1 MNSERLRQLI
11 DRYHLGIASEDEVAE
26 LDAELRE
33 DSQSRDVFIAAARLE
48 TNLYDEAINAIPAD
62 ESDGD
67 PVSRRLPLR
76 VIGAVAAMVCLAIL
90 VASLVG
96 GRGPKPIATLAS
108 SENAAWESELPTT
121 PGAELV
127 PGSLRLISGIATI
140 RFHSGAEVVLEAP
153 AQLVLESPMRG
164 RLLVGAAV
172 IDVPDSAIG
181 FVMETP
187 NGYAVDHGT
196 RFSVV
201 VDKNQQTSSFEVI
214 DGEIS
219 VHTSEAKDEVR
230 LTHQQAVAITNG
242 AIATIDP
249 TDLDGTLKPTADV
262 VRIGT
267 NGQATSATRGHP
279 KARRRDMLLVKQGLP
294 EYRDFDR
301 RSVLAFKLDVIDWDS
316 IRSARLRLN
325 LVPSGIGFAA
335 RLPKANRFE
344 VFGITND
351 TALNW
356 RVGSDWESIPA
367 PEDGVLLGTFDIP
380 RSQQRGVFGIE
391 TEALLEFLNSQG
403 AGRVSFLITR
413 QTTELQNR
421 SLVHA
426 FASDSHPEASGPIL
440 ELAIRNTE

>member
-1 MNSERLRQLI
+1 MNSDRLRQLI

-33 DSQSRDVFIAAARLE
+33 DSHARDVFIAAARLE

-153 AQLVLESPMRG
+153 SQLVLESPMRG

-230 LTHQQAVAITNG
+230 LKHQQAVAIANG
-242 AIATIDP
+242 AIETIDP
-249 TDLDGTLKPTADV
+249 SDLDGTLKPTTDV

-301 RSVLAFKLDVIDWDS
+301 RSVLAFKLDGIDWDS

-325 LVPSGIGFAA
+325 LVPSGAGFAA

>member
-1 MNSERLRQLI
+1 MNSDRLRQLI

-33 DSQSRDVFIAAARLE
+33 DSHTRDVFIAAARLE

-153 AQLVLESPMRG
+153 SQLVLESPMRG

-230 LTHQQAVAITNG
+230 LK
-242 AIATIDP
+242 DR
-249 TDLDGTLKPTADV
+249 KSV
-262 VRIGT
+262 V
-267 NGQATSATRGHP
+267 
-279 KARRRDMLLVKQGLP
+279 
-294 EYRDFDR
+294 
-301 RSVLAFKLDVIDWDS
+301 
-316 IRSARLRLN
+316 
-325 LVPSGIGFAA
+325 
-335 RLPKANRFE
+335 
-344 VFGITND
+344 
-351 TALNW
+351 
-356 RVGSDWESIPA
+356 
-367 PEDGVLLGTFDIP
+367 
-380 RSQQRGVFGIE
+380 
-391 TEALLEFLNSQG
+391 
-403 AGRVSFLITR
+403 
-413 QTTELQNR
+413 
-421 SLVHA
+421 
-426 FASDSHPEASGPIL
+426 
-440 ELAIRNTE
+440 